1 MAKKTSALQWE
12 HFPTRRQLGRQLI
25 KAGLIPEAALEQTLA
40 SQQEDGEVRLSRAL
54 VKTGGLTAKEAACA
68 LAEQLGMPF
77 LTLDRVHPQP
87 AVIAMVPAGIARSHL
102 VVPVLKIKGTLL
114 LAVADP
120 LATGMREALQ
130 NTVDAK
136 LRLAV
141 APEDEIVQAVRMHY
155 GYSFSDASGPQ
166 DGEKEPPPNSA
177 GKEAGKESRQR
188 KLHGQPDEAG
198 RWSWPPRMRA
208 ASAGT
213 GLDIFGISTGKG
225 PAGGV
230 QKKEA
235 GFEGALMGVSESL
248 RPKAEAEAGSGGEE
262 GLEPAS
268 ADHEAAVLHF
278 ENGLA
283 AARKGDY
290 QEALREFE
298 SALRLDPE
306 NRVCR
311 ANIQRIKSIVARKEP

>member
-1 MAKKTSALQWE
+1 
-12 HFPTRRQLGRQLI
+12 
-25 KAGLIPEAALEQTLA
+25 
-40 SQQEDGEVRLSRAL
+40 
-54 VKTGGLTAKEAACA
+54 
-68 LAEQLGMPF
+68 MPF

-120 LATGMREALQ
+120 LAAGMREALQ

-155 GYSFSDASGPQ
+155 GYSFSDASDLQ
-166 DGEKEPPPNSA
+166 DAEKEPPPKSA
-177 GKEAGKESRQR
+177 GREAGKESRQK
-188 KLHGQPDEAG
+188 KLHWEPDEAG
-198 RWSWPPRMRA
+198 SWSWPPRRRA

-235 GFEGALMGVSESL
+235 GFEGALMGASESL
-248 RPKAEAEAGSGGEE
+248 RPKTEGGSGGEE